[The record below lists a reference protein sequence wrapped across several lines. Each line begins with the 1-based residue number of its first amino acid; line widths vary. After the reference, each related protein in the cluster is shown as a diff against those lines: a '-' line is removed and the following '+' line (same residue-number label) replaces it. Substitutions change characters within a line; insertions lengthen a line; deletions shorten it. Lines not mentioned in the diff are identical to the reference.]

1 MTELDPV
8 AAPGNAT
15 AEPIPA
21 PIARPPRKSRAGIFF
36 FGALSGCLVV
46 VGGIVLFGILIA
58 AMANNDAT
66 TRGDVF
72 GDKVAIIPIDGE
84 ILGARDVIDALHR
97 YARNSS
103 VKAMVMRIN
112 SPGGAIAPSQEIY
125 EEIRNVRAHSGKP
138 IIASLDSVAASGGYY
153 IASACD
159 TIVANPGSITGS
171 IGVILQWME
180 TKDLLAWAKLKPET
194 ITSGAMK
201 AAGSPYQDLTDD
213 QRAYFQSIVMQLH
226 SQFVRAVAAGRKGKL
241 SEADVGKI
249 ADGRVFTGEQALG
262 LKLVDQLGNLDDAIR
277 VAGKL
282 GGIAGR
288 PGTIYPKKRTR
299 GLFDAL
305 TSDDSDTETAISRIL
320 TRRPRFLFQW

>member
-1 MTELDPV
+1 MSELDPV
-8 AAPGNAT
+8 LI
-15 AEPIPA
+15 AEPA
-21 PIARPPRKSRAGIFF
+21 VVTPPRKSRAGIFF
-36 FGALSGCLVV
+36 IGAFSGCLVV
-46 VGGIVLFGILIA
+46 FVGMLLLGVLIA
-58 AMANNDAT
+58 AMGNNDTT

-72 GDKVAIIPIDGE
+72 GDKVAIIPIEGE
-84 ILGARDVIDALHR
+84 ILGSREAIDALHR
-97 YARNSS
+97 YAKNSS

-125 EEIRNVRAHSGKP
+125 EEIRNVRARSGKP

-159 TIVANPGSITGS
+159 RIVANPGSITGS

-180 TKDLLAWAKLKPET
+180 TKDLMAWAKLKPQT

-201 AAGSPYQDLTDD
+201 AAGSPYQDLTDAE
-213 QRAYFQSIVMQLH
+213 RAYFQSIVTQLH

-241 SEADVGKI
+241 SEADVTNL

-262 LKLVDQLGNLDDAIR
+262 LKLVDQLGNLDDAVR